1 MTAERVPDPV
11 PPGRTATLPPIPAEY
26 ARLEPL
32 YEIQTVLAQMTSIV
46 QACDAL
52 LAIVTRVLQART
64 AVLLDGQELQ
74 RVLLWA
80 AAGIAPTVLEEAREH
95 ASKTLGYLTG
105 GEIASASV
113 VSRAAVLPGGAA
125 AATVPRHF
133 VTLPLVAHGRVIGV
147 FQLEGA
153 VAFDE
158 ADLLF
163 INVVVNQ
170 LAVALDRY
178 HVQRALEASRAEVER
193 ANRRLRDL
201 QAIAEA
207 ALEGA
212 TFDESLSAVLRALRS
227 VFATDVAAVLLAST
241 DGKTLRRRMSI
252 GLIDD
257 SEDER
262 SVGSSAAGRIAA
274 GGTARAFDD
283 LDTLEG
289 VSPLRENR
297 IRSLLGAPMHAR
309 NRLIGVVYVASRDR
323 RKFADDERQLL
334 ELAADRI
341 GTIVENANLYEHAL
355 AAIRSRDAVL
365 SIVSHDLRNPLST
378 VQMSIELL
386 PADDPELTRPVSIIK
401 RSVDVMV
408 RLVSDLRDVAS
419 IEAGHLAMTIR
430 AEDSRSLVHDAV
442 EGVQAAAAKKS
453 VRIDVRLPERELVL
467 DCDRI
472 RITQV
477 LTNLL
482 TNAIKFTPAEGSITI
497 SLVAADDHARFS
509 VADSGSGIA
518 EAELPPVFDRYWQA
532 KATAHLGTGLGLTIA
547 KGIVEAHGGTISVA
561 SRIDHGTTF
570 SFTVPL
576 ARRVG

>member
-1 MTAERVPDPV
+1 
-11 PPGRTATLPPIPAEY
+11 
-26 ARLEPL
+26 
-32 YEIQTVLAQMTSIV
+32 
-46 QACDAL
+46 
-52 LAIVTRVLQART
+52 VTRVLQART

-80 AAGIAPTVLEEAREH
+80 AAGIAPTALEEALEH

-125 AATVPRHF
+125 AAIEPRHF

-158 ADLLF
+158 SDLLF

-207 ALEGA
+207 ALEGT
-212 TFDESLSAVLRALRS
+212 TFDESLSAVLRAMRS
-227 VFATDVAAVLLAST
+227 MFATDVAALLLAST
-241 DGKTLRRRMSI
+241 DGRTLRRRMSI
-252 GLIDD
+252 GLNDD
-257 SEDER
+257 GDAEVL
-262 SVGSSAAGRIAA
+262 VGAGAAGRIAA
-274 GGTARAFDD
+274 SGTARSFDD
-283 LDTLEG
+283 VDNLDG
-289 VSPLRENR
+289 VSTTLRENR
-297 IRSLLGAPMHAR
+297 IHSMLGAPMHAR
-309 NRLIGVVYVASRDR
+309 NRLVGVVYVASRDR

-341 GTIVENANLYEHAL
+341 GTIIENANLYEHAL

-365 SIVSHDLRNPLST
+365 AVVSHDLRNPLST

-386 PADDPELTRPVSIIK
+386 PTDDPELTKPVSIIK
-401 RSVDVMV
+401 RSVDLMV

-430 AEDSRSLVHDAV
+430 AEDSRPLVRDAV
-442 EGVQAAAAKKS
+442 EGVQAAAAQKS
-453 VRIDVRLPERELVL
+453 VRIDVRLPERELAL

-482 TNAIKFTPAEGSITI
+482 TNAIKFTPPEGSITI
-497 SLVAADDHARFS
+497 SLVEADDHARFS
-509 VADSGSGIA
+509 VEDSGSGIT
-518 EAELPPVFDRYWQA
+518 EVELPKVFDRYWQA

-547 KGIVEAHGGTISVA
+547 KGIVEAHGGTISVE
-561 SRIDHGTTF
+561 SRVDHGTTF